1 MLLRL
6 PLGNRSFDSY
16 IMIVYSANGSRG
28 QILRGARGIKPPY
41 LLKIHGYP
49 SKPHHYFWDETMK
62 KKRGGREREGEEEEE
77 S

>member
-28 QILRGARGIKPPY
+28 KHNASKDQSKQSAGSFWLMLLFILFVTFEY
-41 LLKIHGYP
+41 MLLLVDWVTDLSTAIC
-49 SKPHHYFWDETMK
+49 
-62 KKRGGREREGEEEEE
+62 R
-77 S
+77 